1 MRCCNGEVAAIIF
14 GDRKRKGKFV
24 RLKWSNSYPRAPRC
38 GWIFSTGMVWCVV
51 RRVGIEV
58 VTRPMRECRTSERC
72 ISIGLGSQRADGLR
86 LMRDMGL
93 VRNALCSKLQVD
105 VMLWACRRLSATVP
119 TGVVVGFYC
128 NIVPGMFYVLFY
140 ARHKSVD
147 GQKRFTSVSR

>member
-1 MRCCNGEVAAIIF
+1 
-14 GDRKRKGKFV
+14 
-24 RLKWSNSYPRAPRC
+24 
-38 GWIFSTGMVWCVV
+38 
-51 RRVGIEV
+51 
-58 VTRPMRECRTSERC
+58 MRECRTSERC

-147 GQKRFTSVSR
+147 GQKKVYKCFPFTLCCHYNLYPLTLGNAL